1 MQEHKSRTSVLKIK
15 KKCSIREIKYRSG
28 GILVQIFPF
37 FHVSKKRKNNN
48 SNNIVI
54 HLVSVI
60 NHENWPK
67 AIMKRDRYEY
77 RKIYLDLIRYLL
89 R

>member
-1 MQEHKSRTSVLKIK
+1 MFPK
-15 KKCSIREIKYRSG
+15 KE
-28 GILVQIFPF
+28 
-37 FHVSKKRKNNN
+37 
-48 SNNIVI
+48 NIIIVTISPVI